1 VHGRRAHGRLHGPV
15 RKLGLTDD
23 EFAQIMGHEISHA
36 LANHTAERMSRAIA
50 INLGVVAAGVASEH
64 HGAAM
69 AGAAVAAKLALELPN
84 SRVAEA
90 EADRIG
96 IELATRAGYDPAAAV
111 SLWQKM
117 GSTALKSGHRS
128 S

>member
-1 VHGRRAHGRLHGPV
+1 
-15 RKLGLTDD
+15 
-23 EFAQIMGHEISHA
+23 
-36 LANHTAERMSRAIA
+36 
-50 INLGVVAAGVASEH
+50 
-64 HGAAM
+64 M

-111 SLWQKM
+111 TLWQKM
-117 GSTALKSGHRS
+117 GGLSEDRPPEFLSTHPAPENRQGKLSELVPEMRTLNPDRRMAAVTPITIVK
-128 S
+128 

>member
-1 VHGRRAHGRLHGPV
+1 
-15 RKLGLTDD
+15 
-23 EFAQIMGHEISHA
+23 
-36 LANHTAERMSRAIA
+36 
-50 INLGVVAAGVASEH
+50 
-64 HGAAM
+64 M

-111 SLWQKM
+111 SLWEKM
-117 GSTALKSGHRS
+117 GSTL
-128 S
+128 